1 MFTFGVGMRF
11 LMDDNEYAILNIEG
25 SKIELENIS
34 YNKVLQTK
42 TLDELLDKWQKN
54 KLIFKVIR
62 EKEKNKN
69 TLEEFS
75 LLPEKKKEEARRRY
89 KILKPVLDG
98 EVLRSEINEYLRKL
112 EVGRSQFYVWL
123 KKWNER
129 EDIRVLVSSDK
140 GPKKGSRNKVVVKM
154 IEDIVEGFCYSG
166 EDHTDVSLH
175 AELARRIKETNEL
188 REEKDKINNISITQF
203 RREKKKLIDQ
213 YRVDQAKLGSI
224 EAKRRK
230 VGTTKEVIATRP
242 LERVE
247 IDWTPAHIMLI
258 NPATGKAE
266 RPTFIYGID
275 KFTGY
280 PLGFYVTFGDVNTA
294 ALKQCLLHIIMPKQY
309 LKELYPEVKNEWI
322 TYGKPEV
329 IVLDNASVNESMD
342 FEDACLQLGIEI
354 QYTKVASGNQKG
366 TVERGFRTLN
376 ERYFH
381 SMYGT
386 TFSNP
391 QERGLYDSQ
400 GKACITINTFIYM
413 LHLMLVDDI
422 AQSDSKKRKGSPSI
436 LWKKALESN
445 PHLSFPLTQTVDDL
459 KLALMSGLA
468 TRKVQES
475 GVMIEKEYYNSSNL
489 MELRS
494 KIIAKY
500 SNKESQYVRVRY
512 DLADMREVYVWDE
525 FKGYYIK
532 AIQTGI
538 ERRGI
543 TYPEHILERKLEK
556 AEEKNPNAEEELLNK
571 AEVKHKI
578 QILQDADK
586 KAQASRKR
594 KADNSEKVIVDQD
607 NESSDET
614 NLVGISGL
622 EWSEGDQPIALV
634 APQKA
639 QTENKSELKPNI
651 TSSGK
656 KINKR
661 SNSSKAKVEDNQSQL
676 ETEDTQQL
684 IDFEISLVSEG
695 LKNGN

>member
-1 MFTFGVGMRF
+1 MFTFRVGIRF
-11 LMDDNEYAILNIEG
+11 LMEDNEYQIRNIQG
-25 SKIELENIS
+25 TNIELENLC
-34 YNKVLQTK
+34 YNKLIQMK
-42 TLDELLDKWQKN
+42 TLDELLEKWQKN
-54 KLIFKVIR
+54 ELIFKR
-62 EKEKNKN
+62 NSEKKKNKN

-98 EVLRSEINEYLRKL
+98 EVFVSEINEYLRRL
-112 EVGRSQFYVWL
+112 EVGRTQFYVWK
-123 KKWNER
+123 KKWE
-129 EDIRVLVSSDK
+129 EIGDIRGLVSGDK
-140 GPKKGSRNKVVVKM
+140 GPKTGSRNKVVVKM
-154 IEDIVEGFCYSG
+154 IEDIVEEFCYSG
-166 EDHTDVSLH
+166 ENHTDVSLH
-175 AELARRIKETNEL
+175 AELALRIKETNEL
-188 REEKDKINNISITQF
+188 REKEDKINNISISQF

-213 YRVDQAKLGSI
+213 YRVDQAKLGSV

-230 VGTTKEVIATRP
+230 VGTTKEVLTTRP

-247 IDWTPAHIMLI
+247 IDWTPAHMMLI

-275 KFTGY
+275 KYTGY
-280 PLGFYVTFGDVNTA
+280 PLGFYFTFDDVNTA
-294 ALKQCLLHIIMPKQY
+294 ALKQCLLHIIMPKHY
-309 LKELYPEVKNEWI
+309 IKELYPEVKNRWI

-329 IVLDNASVNESMD
+329 IVLDNASVNESLD

-366 TVERGFRTLN
+366 TIERGFRTLN
-376 ERYFH
+376 DRYFH
-381 SMYGT
+381 SMFGT

-391 QERGLYDSQ
+391 QEKGLYDSQ

-413 LHLMLVDDI
+413 VHLMLVDDL
-422 AQSDSKKRKGSPSI
+422 AQSYSEKRKGTPAD
-436 LWKKALESN
+436 LWAKALEFN

-475 GVMIEKEYYNSSNL
+475 GVMIEKEYYNSSSL

-494 KIIAKY
+494 KLKAKY
-500 SNKESQYVRVRY
+500 SNKEYHVRVRY

-556 AEEKNPNAEEELLNK
+556 AEGKNPNPKEEILNK
-571 AEVKHKI
+571 AEVRRKI
-578 QILQDADK
+578 LNLQDADA
-586 KAQASRKR
+586 KASKRR
-594 KADNSEKVIVDQD
+594 KANKSEQVIVDQEI
-607 NESSDET
+607 ESVDT
-614 NLVGISGL
+614 DLAGISGL
-622 EWSEGDQPIALV
+622 DWSESDQPIALV
-634 APQKA
+634 APLKV
-639 QTENKSELKPNI
+639 QTENKPDLRNNR
-651 TSSGK
+651 TSSSN
-656 KINKR
+656 KIKKR
-661 SNSSKAKVEDNQSQL
+661 SSSSKDRVENIQSDL
-676 ETEDTQQL
+676 NNEDTQQF

-695 LKNGN
+695 LKNGNRT